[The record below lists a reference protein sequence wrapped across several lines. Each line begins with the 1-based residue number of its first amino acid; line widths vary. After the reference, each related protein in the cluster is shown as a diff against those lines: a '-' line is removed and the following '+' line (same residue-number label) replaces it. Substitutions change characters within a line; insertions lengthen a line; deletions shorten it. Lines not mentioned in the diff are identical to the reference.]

1 MSRVFVDTSAWYALA
16 ATDDRSHERAAR
28 LLSEHQGRLTTTDHV
43 LVETWVVAR
52 SRRHRSAADELI
64 ATILE
69 GNVAEV
75 LTATPNDIVSA
86 LRIGETF
93 ADQDFSMIDRTSWA
107 VMERCGI
114 SEAVA
119 FDIDFSVYRFGP
131 NLGRAFTIHR

>member
-1 MSRVFVDTSAWYALA
+1 MNRVFVDTSAWYALA

-64 ATILE
+64 ATILK

-114 SEAVA
+114 SETVA
-119 FDIDFSVYRFGP
+119 FDIDFSVYRFGS
-131 NLGRAFTIHR
+131 NLSQAFTIHR

>member
-1 MSRVFVDTSAWYALA
+1 MSQVFVDTSAWYALA
-16 ATDDRSHERAAR
+16 ATDDHSHERAVR
-28 LLSEHQGRLTTTDHV
+28 LLGEHQGRLTTTDHV

-64 ATILE
+64 AKILDD
-69 GNVAEV
+69 NVAEV
-75 LTATPNDIVSA
+75 LTATPGDIVSA
-86 LRIGETF
+86 LRIGEIF
-93 ADQDFSMIDRTSWA
+93 ADQDFSLIDRTNWA

-131 NLGRAFTIHR
+131 SLSQAFTIHP

>member
-1 MSRVFVDTSAWYALA
+1 MTVLMSVLCVYSAS
-16 ATDDRSHERAAR
+16 TKDG
-28 LLSEHQGRLTTTDHV
+28 LLPPIMCSWRRG
-43 LVETWVVAR
+43 WGPA

-69 GNVAEV
+69 DNVAEV
-75 LTATPNDIVSA
+75 LTATSNDIVSA
-86 LRIGETF
+86 LRIGEIF

-131 NLGRAFTIHR
+131 NLSQAFTIHR

>member
-1 MSRVFVDTSAWYALA
+1 MNRVFVDTSAWYALA
-16 ATDDRSHERAAR
+16 AADDRSHERAVR

-69 GNVAEV
+69 DNVAEV

-86 LRIGETF
+86 LRIGEIF

-119 FDIDFSVYRFGP
+119 FDIDFSIYRFGP
-131 NLGRAFTIHR
+131 NLSRAFTIHR